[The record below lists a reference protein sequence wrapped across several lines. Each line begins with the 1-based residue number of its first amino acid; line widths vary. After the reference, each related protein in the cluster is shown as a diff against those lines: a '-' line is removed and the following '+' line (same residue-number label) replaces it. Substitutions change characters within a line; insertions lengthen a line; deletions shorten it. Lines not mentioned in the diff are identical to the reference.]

1 MNTRAIPLLC
11 VLDFE
16 SGLRTVST
24 VKQQQLDRVPDIW
37 AIITDCDRKT
47 MSNFSLLSQF
57 LIIIFAAIACI
68 VVGLDVEKRASRIDQ
83 RPEIISDHTPTKLQ
97 NDPTNPLNNVQTP
110 KIAPPNPPTEK
121 IETSLPSAAKTI
133 ASSADLATY
142 KTTPAFEQYQPKYIQ
157 VTIDPSNYGDRYS
170 RDVHG
175 NTLDNLPLV
184 VLHETTNSVMS
195 AINTF
200 RTSHSNDSNQVSYH
214 ALIALNGTIIYL
226 VPSDKR
232 AFGAG
237 NSEFESSKGIETVKT
252 NPNLPSSVNN
262 FAYHISLETPLD
274 GRGEPNQKYHSGYTE
289 NQYKSLA
296 WLLALSDIP
305 DNRITTHQNVDRS
318 NRRFDPRSFDFERLF
333 QFLHAY
339 RQPAANVSTPN

>member
-1 MNTRAIPLLC
+1 
-11 VLDFE
+11 
-16 SGLRTVST
+16 
-24 VKQQQLDRVPDIW
+24 
-37 AIITDCDRKT
+37 
-47 MSNFSLLSQF
+47 MSNISLLSQF

-68 VVGLDVEKRASRIDQ
+68 VVGLDVEKRASRID
-83 RPEIISDHTPTKLQ
+83 HTPAKLQ
-97 NDPTNPLNNVQTP
+97 NDPTNSLNNVQTP
-110 KIAPPNPPTEK
+110 KIARPNPPTEK
-121 IETSLPSAAKTI
+121 IEKTGLSSAAKTI
-133 ASSADLATY
+133 ASSADSATY
-142 KTTPAFEQYQPKYIQ
+142 KTTPAFEQYQPKYTQ
-157 VTIDPSNYGDRYS
+157 VTIHPSNYGDRYIK
-170 RDVHG
+170 DVHG

-184 VLHETTNSVMS
+184 VLHETTNSAMS

-237 NSEFESSKGIETVKT
+237 NSEFESPKGIETVKT

-262 FAYHISLETPLD
+262 FAYHISLETPSD

-289 NQYKSLA
+289 SQYKSLA

-305 DNRITTHQNVDRS
+305 DNRITTHKNVDRS

-339 RQPAANVSTPN
+339 RQPAIANISTPN

>member
-1 MNTRAIPLLC
+1 
-11 VLDFE
+11 
-16 SGLRTVST
+16 
-24 VKQQQLDRVPDIW
+24 
-37 AIITDCDRKT
+37 

-68 VVGLDVEKRASRIDQ
+68 VIGLDVEKEASRI
-83 RPEIISDHTPTKLQ
+83 DHTPTKLQ
-97 NDPTNPLNNVQTP
+97 NDNTNRLNNFQTP
-110 KIAPPNPPTEK
+110 KVDPPNSPTEK
-121 IETSLPSAAKTI
+121 IETDLSSAKAI
-133 ASSADLATY
+133 ASSASATY
-142 KTTPAFEQYQPKYIQ
+142 KTTPAFEQYQPKYTQ
-157 VTIDPSNYGDRYS
+157 VTIHPSNYGDRYIK
-170 RDVHG
+170 DVHG

-184 VLHETTNSVMS
+184 VLHETTNSAMS

-200 RTSHSNDSNQVSYH
+200 RTSHSNESNQVSYH
-214 ALIALNGTIIYL
+214 ALIALNGTIVYL

-237 NSEFESSKGIETVKT
+237 NSEFESPKGIETVKT

-274 GRGEPNQKYHSGYTE
+274 GRGEPSQNYHSGYTE
-289 NQYKSLA
+289 SQYKSLA

-305 DNRITTHQNVDRS
+305 DDRITTHQNVDRS

-333 QFLHAY
+333 QYLHAY
-339 RQPAANVSTPN
+339 RQPAIADISTPK